1 MEFKDNSKFCR
12 SPSESSTTSL
22 NSKCSNSSSG
32 QQHQKMETGNASSTK
47 RGYNHYRS
55 RFNWPDQL
63 HQKFITAIFDVGLAV
78 ANTYAIDET
87 VTAIVE
93 DAEISCDAEEIK
105 SYLQD
110 MNEFRQRV
118 RLRDENWVKLLPQ
131 RISVVSDPDSELG
144 KRLMQEAFNE
154 TRERNDSLVGIV
166 SKRGNSQVLKEE
178 SGSYFTPKALVT
190 IDRHTS
196 TINPQKTVLHSVGT
210 GEILLP
216 FSGENSASSS
226 MGGGMVAGEGRMELA
241 NGDDFADFLFEPDAD
256 IDGIRSFLTACGL
269 LQPTEEMESSGGIL
283 PMGDEFGNYDDLFQ
297 LQQES

>member
-1 MEFKDNSKFCR
+1 MEFKDNKFNR
-12 SPSESSTTSL
+12 SPSESSTTSF
-22 NSKCSNSSSG
+22 NSKGSNSSTS
-32 QQHQKMETGNASSTK
+32 QQYQKSDSSSSTK

-93 DAEISCDAEEIK
+93 DADISCDADEIK

-154 TRERNDSLVGIV
+154 TRERNDSMVGIV
-166 SKRGNSQVLKEE
+166 SKRGNLKEE
-178 SGSYFTPKALVT
+178 SGPYFTPKALLT
-190 IDRHTS
+190 IDRQTS

-210 GEILLP
+210 GEIVLP
-216 FSGENSASSS
+216 FSGENNAMTASSSSIS
-226 MGGGMVAGEGRMELA
+226 MGGGMGEGRMELA

-269 LQPTEEMESSGGIL
+269 LQPSEEMESSGGGGL
-283 PMGDEFGNYDDLFQ
+283 PMGDEFGNYEDLFP
-297 LQQES
+297 LQQS